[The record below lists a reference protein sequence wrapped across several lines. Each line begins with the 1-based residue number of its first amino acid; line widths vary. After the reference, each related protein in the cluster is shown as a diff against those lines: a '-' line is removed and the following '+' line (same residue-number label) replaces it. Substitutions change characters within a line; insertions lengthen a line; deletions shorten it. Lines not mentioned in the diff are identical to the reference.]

1 MIELGSALTIRNKA
15 GVLSVNVCEK
25 ISLQD
30 VTRGIGSD
38 KLPPIEKPRLEFHRR
53 KDGVTLVTLCNR
65 QDEVPCTM
73 FLFVLTK
80 DSIEAYRGEYIEDE
94 REDNAFITF
103 ET

>member
-1 MIELGSALTIRNKA
+1 MIEPGSTLTIRNKA
-15 GVLSVNVCEK
+15 GVLSVNVCER

-38 KLPPIEKPRLEFHRR
+38 KLPAIEKPRLEFHRR
-53 KDGVTLVTLCNR
+53 KDRATLVTLCNR

-73 FLFVLTK
+73 FLFVLTE
-80 DSIEAYRGEYIEDE
+80 DDIEAYRGEYIEDE
-94 REDNAFITF
+94 REDKAFITF